1 MECDL
6 DKSDQK
12 AIFDK
17 IKKYLLIFIDKS
29 SAYLDNLV
37 EILSKLP
44 KSKKKDFNILII
56 FVMEELN
63 KLGEKCI
70 KEKKEF
76 SKYHSLMYFEQARSY
91 YEKYL
96 WNVNPALFKKDI
108 LDSLNAQI
116 KIFTDNIQDINSG
129 AIILEKDL
137 QEGRVFDGKGYEAL
151 NTGFTKGLNK
161 LQIDHI
167 DIGKKEEELVLKL
180 KEYER
185 ILSSILIAN
194 EPSEKEA
201 KCIVS
206 ILKINDLLGKI
217 NKKNKYLFA
226 LSDKCEL
233 IIDKFKIDKN
243 TYWYKIFLPIKQ
255 KIDGLKTSEETYN
268 TLFLKVRQ
276 ANPEIFDEL
285 DEQFRKHRGKI
296 EFIKFLITKYPYN
309 NLEQDKKE
317 LDFKNYSTDLAYQLS
332 KRYTPD
338 NYMDG
343 NAKSELSH
351 CIKHEI
357 SSKLSN
363 LITNF

>member
-1 MECDL
+1 
-6 DKSDQK
+6 
-12 AIFDK
+12 
-17 IKKYLLIFIDKS
+17 
-29 SAYLDNLV
+29 
-37 EILSKLP
+37 
-44 KSKKKDFNILII
+44 
-56 FVMEELN
+56 
-63 KLGEKCI
+63 
-70 KEKKEF
+70 
-76 SKYHSLMYFEQARSY
+76 MYFEQARSY
-91 YEKYL
+91 YEKYFG
-96 WNVNPALFKKDI
+96 NVNPALFKKDI
-108 LDSLNAQI
+108 LDSLNAQK

-161 LQIDHI
+161 LHIDHI

-296 EFIKFLITKYPYN
+296 EFIQFLITKYPYN
-309 NLEQDKKE
+309 NLEQDKKV